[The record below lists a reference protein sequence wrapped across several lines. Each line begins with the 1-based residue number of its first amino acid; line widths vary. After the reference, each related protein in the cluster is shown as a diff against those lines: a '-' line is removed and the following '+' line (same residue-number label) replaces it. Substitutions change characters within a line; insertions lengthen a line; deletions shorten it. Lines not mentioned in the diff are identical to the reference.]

1 MSLSWAL
8 TLFLVLALIAG
19 LPLFVILG
27 VVATLCYSLA
37 GNADLSGVIEDIYF
51 AADKEVL
58 LAIPLFILVGNLM
71 TQGAISKRLIRIAA
85 SITAPL
91 PAGLGVAAVL
101 SCTLFAAISGS
112 SPVTLIAIGSLMYPA
127 LVEAGYKK
135 SFATGLLASAGTLG
149 IIIPPSIPMIVF
161 SIMANVS
168 VTDMFIAG
176 VLPGLLLAALLMAYA
191 MIYGR
196 GMARGKWDAGE
207 FRTAIKAGFLS
218 ILVPVII
225 LGGIYS
231 GFFTATE
238 AAAVAVAVAL
248 AIEIG
253 FYRELKPAMVW
264 KAMTDTT
271 EMLGMIFFILLFAV
285 SFNKFLI
292 LEQIPQNMVEN
303 MSGMISSKFQFLI
316 AVNILLLIAGCFMDI
331 MSAILVF
338 APLLVPMAV
347 HYGIDPVHFGIIMI
361 VNLEIGY
368 LTPPVGINLF
378 VASAAFK
385 QPLGDVIRAVMVPML
400 MLLLGLLV
408 VTFWPEL
415 TLALVPGK

>member
-8 TLFLVLALIAG
+8 TLFLVLALITG

-58 LAIPLFILVGNLM
+58 LAIPLFILAGNLM
-71 TQGAISKRLIRIAA
+71 TQGAISRRLIRIAA

-176 VLPGLLLAALLMAYA
+176 VLPGLLLAALLMTYA
-191 MIYGR
+191 MVHGR
-196 GMARGKWDAGE
+196 GMARGKWDAVE
-207 FRTAIKAGFLS
+207 FRTAIKTGFLS

-231 GFFTATE
+231 GYFTATE

-248 AIEIG
+248 VIELG
-253 FYRELKPAMVW
+253 FYRELKTAMVW

-292 LEQIPQNMVEN
+292 LEQIPQNMVES
-303 MSGMISSKFQFLI
+303 MSGMISSKFQFLV

-385 QPLGDVIRAVMVPML
+385 QPLGEVIRAVIVPML
-400 MLLLGLLV
+400 MLLLGLMV

-415 TLALVPGK
+415 SLFLVPGK